1 MDTAIIVCLCL
12 DTFLQIYFMFFSN
25 YEPPWSK
32 AVGTQGDLFY
42 LQAEETIQYVPS
54 TIADK
59 NHIQNGHTT
68 VNGSDHKGKKSKK
81 RSKKKDDVK
90 IIDGNVN
97 HVNSNKVTFN
107 DIPTGVTRDVMVFVD
122 PNRNNFGRRATQCES
137 LLGIIPGHFNTPSQ
151 EMGDVRY
158 NKDKRIMVQGL
169 LPGGEAVRAAVKIGQ
184 DFIFKLSIHIILII
198 THTKHTPILY
208 L

>member
-1 MDTAIIVCLCL
+1 M
-12 DTFLQIYFMFFSN
+12 
-25 YEPPWSK
+25 
-32 AVGTQGDLFY
+32 GTQGDLFY

-59 NHIQNGHTT
+59 HSIRNGNHM
-68 VNGSDHKGKKSKK
+68 VESSEHKAKKAKKKSKK
-81 RSKKKDDVK
+81 KDEVK
-90 IIDGNVN
+90 ITDNNLN

-107 DIPTGVTRDVMVFVD
+107 DIPTGVTRDVTVFVD
-122 PNRNNFGRRATQCES
+122 PNKNNFGRRATQCES

-151 EMGDVRY
+151 EIGDLRY

-184 DFIFKLSIHIILII
+184 ILLFS
-198 THTKHTPILY
+198 LY
-208 L
+208 HEQ